1 MRTRIPQ
8 QEEELMK
15 LDQAMADLTAG
26 NVVRPGELA
35 QRLGVQ
41 APADAGSGVASNRRT
56 QESPGLSARP
66 SLW

>member
-1 MRTRIPQ
+1 
-8 QEEELMK
+8 MK

-26 NVVRPGELA
+26 NVVRPGEWA
-35 QRLGVQ
+35 QRLGLR